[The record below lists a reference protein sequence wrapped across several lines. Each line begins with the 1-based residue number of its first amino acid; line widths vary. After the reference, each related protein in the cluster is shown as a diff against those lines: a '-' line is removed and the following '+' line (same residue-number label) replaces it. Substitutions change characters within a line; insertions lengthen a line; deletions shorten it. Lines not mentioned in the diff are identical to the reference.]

1 MAGEEKGRSGYAA
14 TRGERGYN
22 MVALVIG
29 ITILNILLAASLPL
43 WSTAIRREKE
53 EELIFR
59 GLQYAEAIRVFRN
72 RFGRYPPRLED
83 LLEVKPRSIRQL
95 WKDPM
100 TENGKW
106 GLLFDGQPPLQ
117 AQDTGQGQEG
127 NGDGDGADS
136 SFAPGKGT
144 TVAIGPITGVYSLS
158 GKETVLL
165 FNGQQQYNR
174 WQFTANMLTQG
185 MPPHPGVGGPQQQ
198 PVFIPTRWIGRP
210 MRSIFGP
217 QGGTLPDGS
226 TPVQVPGLNPLGTP
240 GGTPGLGPGVGA
252 PRRPRGDPN
261 GPETQ

>member
-1 MAGEEKGRSGYAA
+1 MAGEEKGRARGAA

-59 GLQYAEAIRVFRN
+59 GLQYAEAIRVFHN
-72 RFGRYPPRLED
+72 RFSRYPPRLED

-106 GLLFDGQPPLQ
+106 GLIFEGGQTLPVQPSEEGGGEDPG
-117 AQDTGQGQEG
+117 DTPEK
-127 NGDGDGADS
+127 S

-144 TVAIGPITGVYSLS
+144 TVNIGPIVGVYSLS
-158 GKETVLL
+158 GKETVRL

-174 WQFTANMLTQG
+174 WQFTPTMLMQG
-185 MPPHPGVGGPQQQ
+185 LPQHPGTGGAGQKPI
-198 PVFIPTRWIGRP
+198 PVRYIGRLP
-210 MRSIFGP
+210 PFGA

-226 TPVQVPGLNPLGTP
+226 APVPVPGLNVPGSPTP
-240 GGTPGLGPGVGA
+240 GFPGQGA
-252 PRRPRGDPN
+252 PRRPAGGDPN
-261 GPETQ
+261 GSLETQ